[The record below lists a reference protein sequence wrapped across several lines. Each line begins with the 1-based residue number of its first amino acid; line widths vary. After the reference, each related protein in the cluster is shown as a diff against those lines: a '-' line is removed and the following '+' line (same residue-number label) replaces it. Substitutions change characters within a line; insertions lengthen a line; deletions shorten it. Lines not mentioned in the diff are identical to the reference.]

1 MSVFEIITLSLSLI
15 LGLGIAQ
22 LLLNAVDIFKNRIL
36 WTWHWESF
44 IWIFII
50 FILQL
55 QFLFQLYWV
64 NDYQKNWSN
73 EVYSFTV
80 VSTILLF
87 LSGALI
93 LPNKTSK
100 TKNNLNDYFEQNG
113 RYAVLMIALYLINC
127 VVINY
132 FSGQVPWETAN
143 IFDYILSPLCILI
156 FATKNGKIKLV
167 GTLIIA
173 VMTAIAFLTGIWGF
187 T

>member
-80 VSTILLF
+80 VVQF
-87 LSGALI
+87 Y
-93 LPNKTSK
+93 
-100 TKNNLNDYFEQNG
+100 YFFQG
-113 RYAVLMIALYLINC
+113 L
-127 VVINY
+127 
-132 FSGQVPWETAN
+132 
-143 IFDYILSPLCILI
+143 
-156 FATKNGKIKLV
+156 
-167 GTLIIA
+167 
-173 VMTAIAFLTGIWGF
+173 
-187 T
+187 